1 MSFYDIIIESV
12 SSLTKGSVNM
22 NGKLRRIKVLAMI
35 KESDR
40 ALSASFLAKEL
51 NVSRQVIV
59 GDVALLRAEGQ
70 EIIAT
75 SRGYIFQNITKKNQY
90 IRKIACQHT
99 PEQTIDE
106 LYLLVDLGIRV
117 NDVTIEHEVYGEL
130 TGYLGIECRA
140 DADLFIKKL
149 EKSQSR
155 LLSELTMG
163 IHLHTVRCRNKEH
176 FNEVLDAMK
185 KAGYLV
191 SNK

>member
-1 MSFYDIIIESV
+1 MD
-12 SSLTKGSVNM
+12 GS
-22 NGKLRRIKVLAMI
+22 LRRVKVLSMI

-40 ALSASFLAKEL
+40 ALSASFLAGEL
-51 NVSRQVIV
+51 GVSRQVIV

-75 SRGYIFQNITKKNQY
+75 ARGYIVRTVEKRNQY

-99 PEQTIDE
+99 SVQTIDE
-106 LYLLVDLGIRV
+106 LYLLVDLGVRV
-117 NDVTIEHEVYGEL
+117 DDVIIEHEVYGEL
-130 TGYLGIECRA
+130 TGYLGIESRI

-149 EKSQSR
+149 EASQSR

-163 IHLHTVRCRNKEH
+163 IHLHTIACRSKEH
-176 FNEVLDAMK
+176 FDEVMFAMK

-191 SNK
+191 SER

>member
-1 MSFYDIIIESV
+1 MSGSV
-12 SSLTKGSVNM
+12 RRNKVLSMIKGSD
-22 NGKLRRIKVLAMI
+22 
-35 KESDR
+35 S

-75 SRGYIFQNITKKNQY
+75 ARGYIFQNVAKKNLY
-90 IRKIACQHT
+90 TRKIACQHT

-106 LYLLVDLGIRV
+106 LYLLVDLGVCVDNVI
-117 NDVTIEHEVYGEL
+117 IEHEVYGEL
-130 TGYLGIECRA
+130 TGYLGIESRA

-149 EKSQSR
+149 ETSKSR

-163 IHLHTVRCRNKEH
+163 IHLHTVRCQSKEH
-176 FNEVLDAMK
+176 FNVLMDVMK
-185 KAGYLV
+185 KGGYLV
-191 SNK
+191 SEK